1 MSRAPSRNLER
12 GTTDGGQTWHKSYS
26 GSGTHE
32 LFDIA
37 CPGSIG
43 GNCLP

>member
-1 MSRAPSRNLER
+1 MSRGPSRKLGA
-12 GTTDGGQTWHKSYS
+12 GTTDGGRTGHKSYS
-26 GSGTHE
+26 GSGKHE
-32 LFDIA
+32 LLDIA